1 VVLEV
6 VVVVVVV
13 VVEDMK
19 FRLLVPIHSCYILC

>member
-6 VVVVVVV
+6 EVV